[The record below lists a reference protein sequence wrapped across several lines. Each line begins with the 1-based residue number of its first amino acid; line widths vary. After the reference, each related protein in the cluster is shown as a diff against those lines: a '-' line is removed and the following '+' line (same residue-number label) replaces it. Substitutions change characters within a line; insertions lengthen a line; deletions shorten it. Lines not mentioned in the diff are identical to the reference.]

1 MNELD
6 ARRLTVDPARRRR
19 FTTALA
25 GAGLAAALVLPVAGD
40 AIGVGAT
47 STRPAASDH
56 RATASAPAAQK
67 PKKCTKAEKRKKR
80 CGRTTPATL
89 TSTPAGTATGTSTGT
104 GTTGTAPTAAPWTP
118 RPATYDAS
126 VTTRDIPITMDDGVV
141 LRADLQRPAGADGKP
156 VTTPLPVIVTI
167 TAYNKT
173 VLSAG
178 AGATLAG
185 ADPGYLVK
193 RGYAQLTVDA
203 RGTGGSHGQWKAF
216 SAREG
221 EDAGAVVEWAASQPW
236 SNGEVGMTGASY
248 MGISQLFAAAQKPK
262 GLKAI
267 FPQVPAAD
275 VYRDVV
281 ASGGQIDVGFIPL
294 WLGLVTATGVIP
306 PAYGLQEPQ
315 AGFKMALDHL
325 TGGLTFTLPL
335 ATQALLGG
343 DPAYDGPF
351 YRERSPIDVLDDVTV
366 PTFLVGGEFDLFQR
380 GTPLVFE
387 RLQQRGVPTK
397 LILGPWDHL
406 QGSSGADVGE
416 AGYGSLAELQ
426 LRWFDHY
433 LGGIDGQLDQIAPLT
448 YYEQGSGAWVRKARW
463 IDSDLSAR
471 SYALSG
477 NAAVGGRGGDLT
489 LGTPSTGTAVVPPVP
504 VTGLCTRSANQ
515 WTAGLPNVLLKDLPC
530 FRDNRL
536 NDLGGVTFDTAPLDA
551 AVRFQGPLNARLHVS
566 TPTGDGMLS
575 VAVEDVAPDG
585 TVTRIS
591 GGWQTIAHRRLD
603 ESRSRYL
610 DGQLLQPYHPFT
622 REAKA
627 KLPAGTIAPVD
638 LEIFPTGAVIAKGH
652 RLRIA
657 VQAFDV
663 PHLLSTVP
671 DLLGQLVPVT
681 VHTGPQHPSVL
692 TMAVR

>member
-1 MNELD
+1 MTDHALR
-6 ARRLTVDPARRRR
+6 RRLVA
-19 FTTALA
+19 ALLST
-25 GAGLAAALVLPVAGD
+25 GLAAAFVLPLAGD
-40 AIGVGAT
+40 AVGAG
-47 STRPAASDH
+47 AASA
-56 RATASAPAAQK
+56 RTTASAQRSAAEAPVAQK
-67 PKKCTKAEKRKKR
+67 PKKCKKTRKNAKKCGKAKQAAA
-80 CGRTTPATL
+80 TPA
-89 TSTPAGTATGTSTGT
+89 PAGTATGGPGAGT
-104 GTTGTAPTAAPWTP
+104 GSTGTAPVAAPWTP
-118 RPATYDAS
+118 RPAQYDAS
-126 VTTRDIPITMDDGVV
+126 VTTTDIPITMDDGVI
-141 LRADLQRPAGADGKP
+141 LRGDLQRPAGADGKP

-185 ADPGYLVK
+185 ADPGYLVA

-203 RGTGGSHGQWKAF
+203 RGTGGSQGQWAAF

-221 EDAGAVVEWAASQPW
+221 KDAGAIVEWAASQPW
-236 SNGEVGMTGASY
+236 SNGKVGMTGASY

-306 PAYGLQEPQ
+306 PAYGLEEPQ
-315 AGFKMALDHL
+315 AGLAMALDHL
-325 TGGLTFTLPL
+325 MGGLDFTLPL

-351 YRERSPIDVLDDVTV
+351 YRERSPIEVLDNVTV

-387 RLQQRGVPTK
+387 RLQQRGIPTK

-406 QGSSGADVGE
+406 QGSAGAEVGK

-426 LRWFDHY
+426 LRWFDQY
-433 LGGIDGQLDQIAPLT
+433 INGMDGQLDQIAPLT
-448 YYEQGSGAWVRKARW
+448 YYEQGSGSWVRKSTW
-463 IDSDLSAR
+463 IDGDLSAR
-471 SYALSG
+471 SYQLSG
-477 NAAVGGRGGDLT
+477 DAAVGGRTGVLT
-489 LGTPSTGTAVVPPVP
+489 TGTASAGSAIVPPIP

-530 FRDNRL
+530 FQDNRL
-536 NDLGGVTFDTAPLDA
+536 NDLGGVTFDSAPQA
-551 AVRFQGPLNARLHVS
+551 ADVHFQGPLNARLYVS

-591 GGWQTIAHRRLD
+591 GGWQTIAHRQLD

-622 REAKA
+622 REAKST
-627 KLPAGTIAPVD
+627 LPAGQVAPVD
-638 LEIFPTGAVIAKGH
+638 VEIFPTGAVIAKGH

-663 PHLLSTVP
+663 PHLLSPVT
-671 DLLGQLVPVT
+671 DLVGQLVPVT
-681 VHTGPQHPSVL
+681 VHTGPQYPSVL

>member
-1 MNELD
+1 MNDHALR
-6 ARRLTVDPARRRR
+6 RRLVATLLS
-19 FTTALA
+19 T
-25 GAGLAAALVLPVAGD
+25 GLAAGFLLPLAGD
-40 AIGVGAT
+40 AVGT
-47 STRPAASDH
+47 PAADAARH
-56 RATASAPAAQK
+56 AASAERAGAAAPVAQK
-67 PKKCTKAEKRKKR
+67 PKKCKKAKKHKKHKKHKK
-80 CGRTTPATL
+80 CGKAKKGAAAAPLPSAVP
-89 TSTPAGTATGTSTGT
+89 PAGGSG
-104 GTTGTAPTAAPWTP
+104 GPAPAPPSVAPWTP
-118 RPATYDAS
+118 RPATYDAT
-126 VTTRDIPITMDDGVV
+126 VLTRDIPIVMDDGVV
-141 LRADLQRPAGADGKP
+141 LRGDLQRPAGADGTP
-156 VTTPLPVIVTI
+156 VATPLPVIVTI

-178 AGATLAG
+178 AGAVLSG
-185 ADPGYLVK
+185 ADPAYLVK

-203 RGTGGSHGQWKAF
+203 RGTGGSQGQWGAF

-221 EDAGAVVEWAASQPW
+221 KDAGAIVEWAAAQPW
-236 SNGEVGMTGASY
+236 SNGKVGMTGASY
-248 MGISQLFAAAQKPK
+248 MGISQLFAAAQQPK

-306 PAYGLQEPQ
+306 PAYGLDEPQ
-315 AGFKMALDHL
+315 AGLQMALDHL
-325 TGGLTFTLPL
+325 MGGLTFTLPL

-351 YRERSPIDVLDDVTV
+351 YRERSPIDVLDKVTV

-406 QGSSGADVGE
+406 QGSAGAEVGK
-416 AGYGSLAELQ
+416 AGYGPLAELQ
-426 LRWFDHY
+426 LRWFDQY

-448 YYEQGSGAWVRKARW
+448 YYEQGSGAWVRRAKW
-463 IDSDLSAR
+463 IDDDLSAR
-471 SYALSG
+471 SYRLSG
-477 NAAVGGRGGDLT
+477 SAAVGGRAGALT
-489 LGTPSTGTAVVPPVP
+489 TGTPEAGSAVVPPLP

-515 WTAGLPNVLLKDLPC
+515 WTAGLPNVLLADLPC
-530 FRDNRL
+530 FHDNKL

-551 AVRFQGPLNARLHVS
+551 DVRFQGPLNARLHVS
-566 TPTGDGMLS
+566 TPSGDGMLS

-585 TVTRIS
+585 TVSRIS
-591 GGWQTIAHRRLD
+591 GGWQTIAHRALD
-603 ESRSRYL
+603 EGRSRYL
-610 DGQLLQPYHPFT
+610 DGELLQPYHPFT

-627 KLPAGTIAPVD
+627 KLPAGQVAPVD
-638 LEIFPTGAVIAKGH
+638 VEIFPTGAVIAKGH

-663 PHLLSTVP
+663 PHLLSPVT
-671 DLLGQLVPVT
+671 DLLTQLVPVT
-681 VHTGPQHPSVL
+681 VHTGPQYPSVL

>member
-1 MNELD
+1 M
-6 ARRLTVDPARRRR
+6 
-19 FTTALA
+19 TT
-25 GAGLAAALVLPVAGD
+25 
-40 AIGVGAT
+40 
-47 STRPAASDH
+47 
-56 RATASAPAAQK
+56 K
-67 PKKCTKAEKRKKR
+67 
-80 CGRTTPATL
+80 
-89 TSTPAGTATGTSTGT
+89 
-104 GTTGTAPTAAPWTP
+104 
-118 RPATYDAS
+118 
-126 VTTRDIPITMDDGVV
+126 DIPITMDDGVV
-141 LRADLQRPAGADGKP
+141 LRGDLQRPAGADGKP

-185 ADPGYLVK
+185 ADPGYLVA

-203 RGTGGSHGQWKAF
+203 RGTGGSQGQWAAF

-221 EDAGAVVEWAASQPW
+221 KDAGAIVEWAASQPW
-236 SNGEVGMTGASY
+236 SNGKVGMTGASY
-248 MGISQLFAAAQKPK
+248 MGISQLFAAARKPR

-306 PAYGLQEPQ
+306 PAYGLEEPQ
-315 AGFKMALDHL
+315 AGFTMALDHL
-325 TGGLTFTLPL
+325 MAGLDFTLPL

-351 YRERSPIDVLDDVTV
+351 YRERSPIEVLDDVTV

-387 RLQQRGVPTK
+387 RLQQRGIPTK

-406 QGSSGADVGE
+406 QGSAGAEVGK

-426 LRWFDHY
+426 LRWFDQY
-433 LGGIDGQLDQIAPLT
+433 INGIDGRLDQIAPLT
-448 YYEQGSGAWVRKARW
+448 YYEQGSGSWVRKARW

-477 NAAVGGRGGDLT
+477 DAVVGGRAGVLT
-489 LGTPSTGTAVVPPVP
+489 TGTPTAGAAVVPPIP

-515 WTAGLPNVLLKDLPC
+515 WTAGLPNTLLKDLPC
-530 FRDNRL
+530 FRDNAL
-536 NDLGGVTFDTAPLDA
+536 NDLGGVTFDTAPQA
-551 AVRFQGPLNARLHVS
+551 ADVHFQGPLNARLYVS

-622 REAKA
+622 REAKE
-627 KLPAGTIAPVD
+627 KLPAGQVAPVD
-638 LEIFPTGAVIAKGH
+638 VEIFPTGAVIAKGH

-663 PHLLSTVP
+663 PHLLSPVT
-671 DLLGQLVPVT
+671 DLAAQLVPVT
-681 VHTGPQHPSVL
+681 VHTGPQYPSVL

>member
-1 MNELD
+1 MNDNALR
-6 ARRLTVDPARRRR
+6 RRLVA
-19 FTTALA
+19 ALLST
-25 GAGLAAALVLPVAGD
+25 GLAAAFVLPLGGD
-40 AIGVGAT
+40 AVGAG
-47 STRPAASDH
+47 
-56 RATASAPAAQK
+56 ATAARTAVSAQQAGASVPVAQK
-67 PKKCTKAEKRKKR
+67 PKKCKRKAKKHKR
-80 CGRTTPATL
+80 KCAKAKHAAPAPAT
-89 TSTPAGTATGTSTGT
+89 TSTPTGTPGSPAGS
-104 GTTGTAPTAAPWTP
+104 TGTAPAATPWTP
-118 RPATYDAS
+118 RPAQYEAS
-126 VTTRDIPITMDDGVV
+126 VTTRDIPITMDDGVI
-141 LRADLQRPAGADGKP
+141 LRGDLQRPAGADGKP

-185 ADPGYLVK
+185 ADPGYLVA

-203 RGTGGSHGQWKAF
+203 RGTGGSQGQWAAF

-221 EDAGAVVEWAASQPW
+221 KDAGAIVEWAASQPW
-236 SNGEVGMTGASY
+236 SNGKVGMTGASY
-248 MGISQLFAAAQKPK
+248 MGISQLFAAAQKPR

-325 TGGLTFTLPL
+325 MGGLGFTLPL
-335 ATQALLGG
+335 AVQAVLGG

-351 YRERSPIDVLDDVTV
+351 YRERSPIEVLDNVTV

-397 LILGPWDHL
+397 LIVGPWDHL
-406 QGSSGADVGE
+406 QGSSGAEVGK

-426 LRWFDHY
+426 LRWFDQY
-433 LGGIDGQLDQIAPLT
+433 INGMDGQLDQIAPLT
-448 YYEQGSGAWVRKARW
+448 YYEQGSGSWVRKAKW
-463 IDSDLSAR
+463 LDDDLSAR

-477 NAAVGGRGGDLT
+477 DAAVGGRAGVLT
-489 LGTPSTGTAVVPPVP
+489 TGTASAGSAVVPPIP

-515 WTAGLPNVLLKDLPC
+515 WTAGVPNVLLADLPC
-530 FRDNRL
+530 FTNNAL
-536 NDLGGVTFDTAPLDA
+536 NDLGGVTFDTAPQDA
-551 AVRFQGPLNARLHVS
+551 DVRFQGPLNARLYVS

-591 GGWQTIAHRRLD
+591 GGWQTIAHRKLD

-627 KLPAGTIAPVD
+627 DLPAGEIAPVD
-638 LEIFPTGAVIAKGH
+638 VEIFPTGAVIAKGH

-663 PHLLSTVP
+663 PHLLSPLT
-671 DLLGQLVPVT
+671 DLVGQLVPVT
-681 VHTGPQHPSVL
+681 VHTGPQYPSVL

>member
-1 MNELD
+1 MNDNALR
-6 ARRLTVDPARRRR
+6 RRLVA
-19 FTTALA
+19 ALLST
-25 GAGLAAALVLPVAGD
+25 GLAAAFVLPLGGD
-40 AIGVGAT
+40 AVGAG
-47 STRPAASDH
+47 
-56 RATASAPAAQK
+56 ATAARTAVSVQQAGASVPVAQK
-67 PKKCTKAEKRKKR
+67 PKKCKRKAKKHKR
-80 CGRTTPATL
+80 KCAKAKHAAPAPAT
-89 TSTPAGTATGTSTGT
+89 TSTPTGTPGSPAGS
-104 GTTGTAPTAAPWTP
+104 TGTAPAATPWTP
-118 RPATYDAS
+118 RPAQYDAS
-126 VTTRDIPITMDDGVV
+126 VTTRDIPITMDDGVI
-141 LRADLQRPAGADGKP
+141 LRGDLQRPAGADGKP

-185 ADPGYLVK
+185 ADPGYLVA

-203 RGTGGSHGQWKAF
+203 RGTGGSQGQWAAF

-221 EDAGAVVEWAASQPW
+221 KDAGAIVEWAASQPW
-236 SNGEVGMTGASY
+236 SNGKVGMTGASY
-248 MGISQLFAAAQKPK
+248 MGISQLFAAAQKPR

-325 TGGLTFTLPL
+325 MGGLGFTLPL
-335 ATQALLGG
+335 AVQAVLGG

-351 YRERSPIDVLDDVTV
+351 YRERSPIEVLDNVTV

-397 LILGPWDHL
+397 LIVGPWDHL
-406 QGSSGADVGE
+406 QGSSGAEVGK

-426 LRWFDHY
+426 LRWFDQY
-433 LGGIDGQLDQIAPLT
+433 INGMDGQLDQIAPLT
-448 YYEQGSGAWVRKARW
+448 YYEQGSGSWVRKAKW
-463 IDSDLSAR
+463 LDDDLSAR

-477 NAAVGGRGGDLT
+477 DAAVGGRAGVLT
-489 LGTPSTGTAVVPPVP
+489 TGTASAGSAVVPPIP

-515 WTAGLPNVLLKDLPC
+515 WTAGVPNVLLADLPC
-530 FRDNRL
+530 FTNNAL
-536 NDLGGVTFDTAPLDA
+536 NDLGGVTFDTAPQDA
-551 AVRFQGPLNARLHVS
+551 DVRFQGPLNARLYVS

-591 GGWQTIAHRRLD
+591 GGWQTIAHRKLD

-627 KLPAGTIAPVD
+627 NLPAGEIAPVD
-638 LEIFPTGAVIAKGH
+638 VEIFPTGAVIAKGH

-663 PHLLSTVP
+663 PHLLSPLT
-671 DLLGQLVPVT
+671 DLVGQLVPVT
-681 VHTGPQHPSVL
+681 VHTGPQYPSVL

>member
-1 MNELD
+1 MTDHALR
-6 ARRLTVDPARRRR
+6 RRLVA
-19 FTTALA
+19 ALLST
-25 GAGLAAALVLPVAGD
+25 GLAAGFVLPLAGD
-40 AIGVGAT
+40 AAGTPADGAA
-47 STRPAASDH
+47 RHAASAE
-56 RATASAPAAQK
+56 RSGAAAPVAQK
-67 PKKCTKAEKRKKR
+67 PKKCKKAAKHKKHKKCRKAKK
-80 CGRTTPATL
+80 GAAAVPLPTAVPPA
-89 TSTPAGTATGTSTGT
+89 SGP
-104 GTTGTAPTAAPWTP
+104 GTTTAPAPAVVAPWTP
-118 RPATYDAS
+118 RPADYSATVA
-126 VTTRDIPITMDDGVV
+126 TRDIPIVMDDGVV
-141 LRADLQRPAGADGKP
+141 LRGDLQRPAGADGEP
-156 VTTPLPVIVTI
+156 VATPLPVIVTI

-178 AGATLAG
+178 AGAVLSG
-185 ADPGYLVK
+185 ADPAYLVK

-203 RGTGGSHGQWKAF
+203 RGTGGSQGQWGAF

-221 EDAGAVVEWAASQPW
+221 KDAGAIVEWASAQPW
-236 SNGEVGMTGASY
+236 SNGKVGMTGASY
-248 MGISQLFAAAQKPK
+248 MGISQLFAAAQQPK

-294 WLGLVTATGVIP
+294 WLGLVTATGVVP

-315 AGFKMALDHL
+315 AGIAMVLDHL
-325 TGGLTFTLPL
+325 MGGLTFTLPL

-351 YRERSPIDVLDDVTV
+351 YRERSPIDVLDKVTV

-406 QGSSGADVGE
+406 QGSAGAEVGK

-426 LRWFDHY
+426 LRWFDQY
-433 LGGIDGQLDQIAPLT
+433 IRGIDGQLDRIAPLT
-448 YYEQGSGAWVRKARW
+448 YYEQGSGAWVRKAKW
-463 IDSDLSAR
+463 IDDDLAAR
-471 SYALSG
+471 SYRLSG
-477 NAAVGGRGGDLT
+477 SAAVGGKAGALT
-489 LGTPSTGTAVVPPVP
+489 TGTPEAGSAVVPPLP

-515 WTAGLPNVLLKDLPC
+515 WTAGLPNALLPDLPC
-530 FRDNRL
+530 FEDNKL

-551 AVRFQGPLNARLHVS
+551 DVRFQGPLNARLHVS
-566 TPTGDGMLS
+566 TPSGDGMLS

-585 TVTRIS
+585 TVSRIS
-591 GGWQTIAHRRLD
+591 GGWQTIAHRALD
-603 ESRSRYL
+603 EERSRYL
-610 DGQLLQPYHPFT
+610 DGELLQAYHPFT

-627 KLPAGTIAPVD
+627 TLPAGQVAPVD
-638 LEIFPTGAVIAKGH
+638 VEIFPTGAVIAKGH

-663 PHLLSTVP
+663 PHLLSPVT
-671 DLLGQLVPVT
+671 DLLTQLVPVT
-681 VHTGPQHPSVL
+681 VHTGPQYPSVL